1 MSDATS
7 NVLSIRDL
15 KTYFFL
21 DEGTVRAVDGVNL
34 EVPKGKTIGIVGESG
49 CGKSVSAFSTLR
61 LVTSPGEIVE
71 GESAEAAGRNPAA
84 KVKRS
89 PASATHAACCRVAA
103 GSAVALM
110 PSSSALPPLL
120 SSAPASSDSHKLKLM
135 HVGDC

>member
-49 CGKSVSAFSTLR
+49 CGNV
-61 LVTSPGEIVE
+61 
-71 GESAEAAGRNPAA
+71 
-84 KVKRS
+84 
-89 PASATHAACCRVAA
+89 
-103 GSAVALM
+103 
-110 PSSSALPPLL
+110 
-120 SSAPASSDSHKLKLM
+120 
-135 HVGDC
+135 